1 MPMHV
6 AKLLR
11 LWVVLLL
18 AYLSTKFGVNLALFG
33 WIDVRPAAA
42 WELLIIPV
50 VQALVLWVVSER
62 PRAAAKPEP

>member
-1 MPMHV
+1 MRV

-18 AYLSTKFGVNLALFG
+18 AYLGTKFVLNLALFG

-50 VQALVLWVVSER
+50 GQALVLWVVSER
-62 PRAAAKPEP
+62 ARGAAKPEP